1 MELKANIFMLN
12 KKLASGTWY
21 SSFFQMYLES
31 FLYLSEDKKSKLEN
45 AKGKYIIFYKN
56 IYKNIE

>member
-1 MELKANIFMLN
+1 MLN

>member
-1 MELKANIFMLN
+1 
-12 KKLASGTWY
+12 
-21 SSFFQMYLES
+21 MYLES

-56 IYKNIE
+56 IYKNIEWLIYYVYNINILIYLKIYTF

>member
-1 MELKANIFMLN
+1 
-12 KKLASGTWY
+12 
-21 SSFFQMYLES
+21 MYLES

-56 IYKNIE
+56 IYKNIEWLIYYVYDINILNILKYILSNCNI